1 MSKTKNHL
9 VVILFVLFVQA
20 ILFPQNQYNTVF
32 VTDSIPVNLNNSY
45 NISSVSIIPFTEKI
59 VLRDSTLKRF
69 QDYKFNYSTAT
80 FTLSDS
86 LPYSIFDTLYVSY
99 ETVKLALHKEYK
111 RRSLVVRYDENLGDT
126 VRVAELEGSS
136 FTPEAIFGPGIEKSG
151 TLIRGFSVGTTK
163 DFSLQSGLRLQLSGR
178 LSDDI
183 EIVAA
188 LTDENTPIQPEGNTE
203 RLEELDKVFIQIKHP
218 NAVGTFGDYKL
229 SKRVGEFGVI
239 NRKLQGLMGE
249 FSIGDHS
256 GYLAIASSRGK
267 FNTNS
272 FNGLDGVQGPYNL
285 SGING
290 EKNIIVIAGTEKVYV
305 DGVEMKRGENND
317 YTIEYGNATITFTPQ
332 RLITSASRI
341 NVDFEYTSRQ
351 YARSVFSGGASSS
364 FFDNKLG
371 IKFQFFQEG
380 DDQNSPID
388 ISLSDEDKQ
397 IIRNAGDNRLKATK
411 TGVALAQP
419 DSLGQVHGTYIAVD
433 TTING
438 EPYTYYV
445 YKPGDSTAIYSVSF
459 SSVGDGLGDY
469 SRQAIGNFKFVGIK
483 QGSYLPVVFL
493 PLPQQNQVGN
503 VVLDINPFDNTHL
516 SVEYSGSNFDQNK
529 MSNID
534 DGNNYGYATNVLFRI
549 DPSEVKLGPLNFGKI
564 GISYKDRFIQSLYFT
579 PDRFNDVEFNREYN
593 IAQTTEKQDESF
605 HEVKLNLLPVN
616 EVNLSSSAGFL
627 KRGNNFN
634 SNRFFNVLKI
644 FNYKNYSL
652 NYTFDYNESNN
663 SSTNTKWLRQQ
674 GNGYYVFWKLKPG
687 VEFLSEDKKDRINKK
702 DSLLLTSLKYYE
714 INPYLQLVELT
725 DLKLSA
731 KYSLRDD
738 YHPLNGIMENQ
749 ARSTTQYYELG
760 YSGIREVNTVFN
772 LTLRDKKFSNTFKQQ
787 GNLDNQTI
795 LVRSTSKFR
804 FWDPI
809 VDGNLFYEV
818 STKRSARLEKVFVP
832 VPSGTGNYKYLG
844 DLNGN
849 GIADEE
855 EFEQTVYDGDFTL
868 ITIPSDELFPV
879 IQLKTSTRWKIKYAT
894 IFDKNSLLGTIL
906 KPLSTETVWRIEENT
921 RETDFSKIYF
931 LHLSDFQVEGKTIN
945 GLNYFQQDFFIN
957 ENSQEL
963 SFRFRFTQ
971 NKRMSEYYN
980 GVERGYNR
988 ERSLRIRFR
997 MVKEMSN
1004 QTDLTNI
1011 RDNAIAPV
1019 SSTRSRSITDNNI
1032 ASDFSY
1038 RPESTL
1044 EVGFKVKVG
1053 RSEDTY
1059 PENPTIIDLNSQSM
1073 RFNLSFTSKGRLR
1086 IELERSELI
1095 ANTTENTIPFELTG
1109 GNQVGKNYF
1118 WRLNFDYRVAS
1129 FLQTT
1134 VNYEGR
1140 LQGKGRVIHTARAE
1154 ARAYF

>member
-1 MSKTKNHL
+1 MSKTKTYL
-9 VVILFVLFVQA
+9 EVLLFVLLASAVQYS
-20 ILFPQNQYNTVF
+20 QNKYNTFF
-32 VTDSIPVNLNNSY
+32 VTDSIPINFNNSY

-59 VLRDSTLKRF
+59 VLRDSVLKRF

-80 FTLSDS
+80 FSLSDS
-86 LPYSIFDTLYVSY
+86 LPYSIFDTIYVSY
-99 ETVKLALHKEYK
+99 QTIKLGLHKEYR
-111 RRSLVVRYDENLGDT
+111 RRSLVKRYEQNLGDT
-126 VRVAELEGSS
+126 VRFAKSENAG

-163 DFSLQSGLRLQLSGR
+163 DFSLQSGLRLQLSGK

-218 NAVGTFGDYKL
+218 NAVGTFGDYQLTRKT
-229 SKRVGEFGVI
+229 GEFGVI

-249 FSIGDHS
+249 FFIENHS
-256 GYLAIASSRGK
+256 GYLSIASSRGK

-272 FNGLDGVQGPYNL
+272 FYGQDGVQGPYSL

-290 EKNIIVIAGTEKVYV
+290 EKNIIVIAGTEKVFV
-305 DGVEMKRGENND
+305 DGVEMRRGENND

-341 NVDFEYTSRQ
+341 NVDFEYTSQQ
-351 YARSVFSGGASSS
+351 YARTFFSGGAASS
-364 FFDNKLG
+364 FFDDKLG
-371 IKFQFFQEG
+371 IKFQFLQEG
-380 DDQNSPID
+380 DNPNSPID
-388 ISLSDEDKQ
+388 ITLSEQDKQ
-397 IIRNAGDNRLKATK
+397 IIRDAGDDRLKATK
-411 TGVALAQP
+411 SGVSLAQP
-419 DSLGQVHGTYIAVD
+419 DSLGQVHGTYAAVD
-433 TTING
+433 TVING
-438 EPYTYYV
+438 EPFTYYV
-445 YKPGDSTAIYSVSF
+445 YKPGDSTAIYTISF
-459 SSVGDGLGDY
+459 SSVGDGQGDY
-469 SRQAIGNFKFVGIK
+469 NRQTIGNFKFVGIK
-483 QGSYLPVVFL
+483 QGSYLPIVFL

-503 VVLDINPFDNTHL
+503 VVVDVNPFKNTHL
-516 SVEYSGSNFDQNK
+516 SVEYSGSNFDRNK
-529 MSNID
+529 LSSID
-534 DGNNYGYATNVLFRI
+534 DGNNYGYATNVLLRI
-549 DPSEVKLGPLNFGKI
+549 DPSEVNLGSLNLGKM
-564 GISYKDRFIQSLYFT
+564 GISYKDRFVQGRYFT

-593 IAQTTEKQDESF
+593 ITQSTEQQDESLR
-605 HEVKLNLLPVN
+605 ELRLNLIPVK
-616 EVNLSSSAGFL
+616 EVNISSSAGIL
-627 KRGNNFN
+627 KRGNDFS
-634 SNRFFNVLKI
+634 SNRYLNILKI
-644 FNYKNYSL
+644 TDNESYNL
-652 NYTFDYNESNN
+652 DYTFDYNVSDN
-663 SSTNTKWLRQQ
+663 SSLNTNWLRQQ
-674 GNGYYVFWKLKPG
+674 GDGYYSFWKLKPG
-687 VEFLSEDKKDRINKK
+687 VEFLAENRKDRRNQK
-702 DSLLLTSLKYYE
+702 DSLLAGSLKYFE
-714 INPYLQLVELT
+714 VNPYLQLVDLHG
-725 DLKLSA
+725 LKLSV

-738 YHPLNGIMENQ
+738 YLPLDGIMEKQ

-772 LTLRDKKFSNTFKQQ
+772 LTFRDKKFSDIFKQE

-844 DLNGN
+844 DLNNN
-849 GIADEE
+849 GIADED

-879 IQLKTSTRWKIKYAT
+879 IQLKTSTRWKIKYET
-894 IFDKNSLLGTIL
+894 IFDKKSFLGTIL
-906 KPLSTETVWRIEENT
+906 KPLSSETVWRIEENT

-945 GLNYFQQDFFIN
+945 GSNYIQQDLFIN
-957 ENSQEL
+957 ENNQEL

-971 NKRMSEYYN
+971 NKRMNEYYN

-997 MVKEMSN
+997 MIKEMSN
-1004 QTDLTNI
+1004 QTDITNI
-1011 RDNAIAPV
+1011 TDNAIAPV
-1019 SSTRSRSITDNNI
+1019 SSTRSRTIADNNI
-1032 ASDFSY
+1032 VSDFSY
-1038 RPESTL
+1038 RPESTI
-1044 EVGFKVKVG
+1044 EVGFKIKVG
-1053 RSEDTY
+1053 RSEDDY
-1059 PENPTIIDLNSQSM
+1059 PVNPTIIDLNSQSL
-1073 RFNLSFTSKGRLR
+1073 RFNLSFAGKGRLR
-1086 IELERSELI
+1086 IELERDELI
-1095 ANTTENTIPFELTG
+1095 ANTTENVLPFELTG

-1140 LQGKGRVIHTARAE
+1140 LQGQGRVIHTAQAE